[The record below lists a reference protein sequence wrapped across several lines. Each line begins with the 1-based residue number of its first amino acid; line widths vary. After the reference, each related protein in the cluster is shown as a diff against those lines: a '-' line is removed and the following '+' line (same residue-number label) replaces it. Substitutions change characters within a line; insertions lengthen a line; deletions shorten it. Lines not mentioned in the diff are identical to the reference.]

1 MKRYVPGGIDAYSSL
16 EEFQDRHQKPWIIA
30 FPYRKVQ
37 NLDSL
42 FAEGALLAASGF
54 VGVKAL
60 HIGPFLE
67 TPANEKPIKFS
78 GLDFWM
84 RDGDKFTEDWIFV
97 DMVDMYSQMGHDLF
111 KIVREEAAVR

>member
-1 MKRYVPGGIDAYSSL
+1 MDYRFSLPKGTEFGLTFCRRCTFGGL
-16 EEFQDRHQKPWIIA
+16 R
-30 FPYRKVQ
+30 
-37 NLDSL
+37 
-42 FAEGALLAASGF
+42 F

-60 HIGPFLE
+60 HIGPFRE
-67 TPANEKPIKFS
+67 TPASEKPIKFS

-111 KIVREEAAVR
+111 KIEREEAAVR